1 MNLTEMQADVL
12 KEIMN
17 IGVSKS
23 ATQLSALLNDEIRIE
38 VPEVNILA
46 PAEVNSALFV
56 NSALSAK
63 GEESIVYQELMGML
77 EGRAYLIF
85 RGEDSKFLS
94 QAILGNAFS
103 HAGEKLQFYEQEAVM
118 EIGNIIISSCIA
130 SIANTLKD
138 TITLSTPVYTEDSLP
153 QILSKM
159 AHCDM
164 SILVVRTSLCAL
176 KRDVTGTLVIVIT
189 SDMVDSVINKLSRF
203 YDFTGMAPHE

>member
-1 MNLTEMQADVL
+1 MNLTEMQTDAL

-23 ATQLSALLNDEIRIE
+23 ATQLSALLIDEIRLE
-38 VPEVNILA
+38 VPEVSILT
-46 PAEVNSALFV
+46 PAEVNNALFI

-77 EGRAYLIF
+77 AGRAYLIF

-94 QAILGNAFS
+94 QAVLGNAFS

-130 SIANTLKD
+130 SVANILKGK
-138 TITLSTPVYTEDSLP
+138 IVLSTPVYTEDSLP

-159 AHCDM
+159 ANDM
-164 SILVVRTSLCAL
+164 VVLVVKTALCAS
-176 KRDVTGTLVIVIT
+176 KRDITGTLVIVIT
-189 SDMVDSVINKLSRF
+189 SEMVDSLISKLSEF
-203 YDFTGMAPHE
+203 CDFTGKDVP